1 MSSSLARTR
10 SLRKP
15 AQGSTTDLPSTASGA
30 PTQRP
35 VSPSR
40 LPGPRS
46 AALARSATRTVSSG
60 SLNEAAAAAAK
71 KKKTNPISSLLSR
84 TSSTRQSATAN
95 PSPRQKDATSSGTGP
110 SSAPSTRPTVSSSL
124 ARTSSTRE
132 PALTRARHPASA
144 STTSLVGSAA
154 SASSRPTTS
163 GTGSSSSTRPTTSGG
178 VPSPK
183 RPTPASGPGHVRAR
197 SVATLNGST
206 VLRPPSQPTS
216 SSASVAPKPRP
227 TSLYGAPSGSSTSS
241 LKPRPPSATDRPTSS
256 KSHLSSAPST
266 RPTRAASTSLKQPPK
281 PSSHPQQPT
290 RASPTS
296 PPRNKPLLKPAF
308 TTLQQHYSPA
318 KNLAPKPSTASIL
331 APPSPSKL
339 PTNVALSAETSR
351 LQTELLQ
358 LHLLHR
364 DLPSVTSQYHA
375 SAKSTLAARHSALA
389 KSSRDL
395 VSLESQAA
403 EHRNVAALHKWASSS
418 SSSSSAAPG
427 RGGALE
433 HKIQHLD
440 ALLTTL
446 WSLDA
451 PGGKHHR
458 LVRLFERW
466 AATLPDLETAR
477 DKADSQAD
485 PSALLDANLDVRFV
499 GGLDARWKEECAALV
514 RRLEGWDRQLRD
526 LEYTGEEETDE
537 GGAAQVSSLKRM
549 LDGCGSLVRD
559 MLAELAVMEEIEKAA
574 VERET
579 EWIKKMNR
587 QGDDGR
593 RDTPRAGAVWRVV

>member
-46 AALARSATRTVSSG
+46 AALAQEEDEPDIVASVTDFFDAPVRNSKPLFTAKGYYGFWHRSIQRPSRENVFDKGTCLDQSSSPSFGLDHKPRGVG
-60 SLNEAAAAAAK
+60 SQRLFE
-71 KKKTNPISSLLSR
+71 TDDFRHGFEHVHSSDDIRRRALSQTPNASFRPGSRSR
-84 TSSTRQSATAN
+84 TI
-95 PSPRQKDATSSGTGP
+95 
-110 SSAPSTRPTVSSSL
+110 
-124 ARTSSTRE
+124 
-132 PALTRARHPASA
+132 
-144 STTSLVGSAA
+144 
-154 SASSRPTTS
+154 
-163 GTGSSSSTRPTTSGG
+163 
-178 VPSPK
+178 
-183 RPTPASGPGHVRAR
+183 R
-197 SVATLNGST
+197 SNAQWQH
-206 VLRPPSQPTS
+206 R
-216 SSASVAPKPRP
+216 
-227 TSLYGAPSGSSTSS
+227 
-241 LKPRPPSATDRPTSS
+241 
-256 KSHLSSAPST
+256 
-266 RPTRAASTSLKQPPK
+266 
-281 PSSHPQQPT
+281 
-290 RASPTS
+290 SPT
-296 PPRNKPLLKPAF
+296 AF
-308 TTLQQHYSPA
+308 TTNIIISKRGTETTPYITLRRPLQLLDVFSQTTPAIRNGPSYILEIPPLLGTLHTTSPSSEHIPQTTA
-318 KNLAPKPSTASIL
+318 QTVLPPTATHARFANLAPAEQT
-331 APPSPSKL
+331 PPQTGLHDPPATLLPRQEPRPETLDSKHPRAAL
-339 PTNVALSAETSR
+339 PI
-351 LQTELLQ
+351 QTPHKRRP

-418 SSSSSAAPG
+418 SSSSSAAAPG

-485 PSALLDANLDVRFV
+485 PSALLDANLDVRFG

-574 VERET
+574 VKRET
-579 EWIKKMNR
+579 EWIRKMNR

>member
-35 VSPSR
+35 SRENVFDEGTCPDQSSPPSFG
-40 LPGPRS
+40 LDHKPR
-46 AALARSATRTVSSG
+46 G
-60 SLNEAAAAAAK
+60 
-71 KKKTNPISSLLSR
+71 
-84 TSSTRQSATAN
+84 
-95 PSPRQKDATSSGTGP
+95 
-110 SSAPSTRPTVSSSL
+110 
-124 ARTSSTRE
+124 
-132 PALTRARHPASA
+132 
-144 STTSLVGSAA
+144 VGSQ
-154 SASSRPTTS
+154 RLFETDDFRH
-163 GTGSSSSTRPTTSGG
+163 GFE
-178 VPSPK
+178 
-183 RPTPASGPGHVRAR
+183 HVHSNAQWQHR
-197 SVATLNGST
+197 
-206 VLRPPSQPTS
+206 
-216 SSASVAPKPRP
+216 
-227 TSLYGAPSGSSTSS
+227 
-241 LKPRPPSATDRPTSS
+241 
-256 KSHLSSAPST
+256 
-266 RPTRAASTSLKQPPK
+266 
-281 PSSHPQQPT
+281 
-290 RASPTS
+290 SPT
-296 PPRNKPLLKPAF
+296 AF
-308 TTLQQHYSPA
+308 TTNIIISKRGTETTPYITLRRPLQLLDVFSQITPAIRNGPSYILEIPPLLGTLHTTNPSSEHIPQTAAQTQHYSPA

-418 SSSSSAAPG
+418 SSAAPG

-485 PSALLDANLDVRFV
+485 PSALLDANLDVRFG

-526 LEYTGEEETDE
+526 LEYTGEEEEADE

-579 EWIKKMNR
+579 EWIRKMNR